1 MQAHGGGGGGG
12 EAGDMRGR
20 HRIQAE
26 LKKLEQEAR
35 FLEHFQ
41 IATRKN
47 MVMQPLA
54 EYEGHEKLKIFLLYE
69 QDELEELDKTDKVS
83 AALQE
88 FRVTIERKA
97 DPLLPVTTG
106 AAYQSWDRWFE
117 GPQDLRT
124 CKCWFL

>member
-88 FRVTIERKA
+88 
-97 DPLLPVTTG
+97 TTG

>member
-1 MQAHGGGGGGG
+1 MQGPGSGGGGGVGGG

-35 FLEHFQ
+35 FLE
-41 IATRKN
+41 
-47 MVMQPLA
+47 
-54 EYEGHEKLKIFLLYE
+54 E
-69 QDELEELDKTDKVS
+69 ELEELDKTEKVS

-88 FRVTIERKA
+88 FVVTTEHKA

-117 GPQDLRT
+117 GPQDLRR

>member
-1 MQAHGGGGGGG
+1 MAVLHDATHAQASSFLRQFVRSLPAMQAPGGGGGGGVGGG

-35 FLEHFQ
+35 FLE
-41 IATRKN
+41 
-47 MVMQPLA
+47 
-54 EYEGHEKLKIFLLYE
+54 E
-69 QDELEELDKTDKVS
+69 ELEELDKMDKVS

-88 FRVTIERKA
+88 FMVTIERKA
-97 DPLLPVTTG
+97 DPLLPVTSG

-117 GPQDLRT
+117 GPQDLRR

>member
-1 MQAHGGGGGGG
+1 MRLAARVCPPHPLFYTPSHRPADRPAARSGGPLAAGATPLAAMQVPGDVGGGGG

-35 FLEHFQ
+35 FLE
-41 IATRKN
+41 
-47 MVMQPLA
+47 
-54 EYEGHEKLKIFLLYE
+54 E
-69 QDELEELDKTDKVS
+69 ELEELNKMDKVS
-83 AALQE
+83 TALQE
-88 FRVTIERKA
+88 
-97 DPLLPVTTG
+97 TTG

-117 GPQDLRT
+117 GPQDLRR